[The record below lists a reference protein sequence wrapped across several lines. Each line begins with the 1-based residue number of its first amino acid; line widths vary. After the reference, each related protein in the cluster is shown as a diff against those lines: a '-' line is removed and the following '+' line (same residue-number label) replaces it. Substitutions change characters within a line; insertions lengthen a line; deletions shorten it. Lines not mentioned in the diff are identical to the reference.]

1 MTGRT
6 GTNAAGTEEAVA
18 ALYRFMQD
26 MLVWEQKW
34 DAIFKSDGIHTSVPK
49 ASQELSE
56 IYSRHLTQELMERDR
71 KDGRLR
77 SCAVGLPRNTAGTGK
92 RWNARNCPGGQGA
105 DHNLV
110 ASSYIGRSTTK
121 QPLHHGA
128 KGRRMAPRQERAIP
142 EDRGQMSKGHLV
154 NCGNP
159 RGRTSGKVR

>member
-1 MTGRT
+1 MEGKAMTDRT

-34 DAIFKSDGIHTSVPK
+34 DAIFKSDGIHASVPK

-77 SCAVGLPRNTAGTGK
+77 SCAVGWPAEYSRDRET
-92 RWNARNCPGGQGA
+92 
-105 DHNLV
+105 V
-110 ASSYIGRSTTK
+110 
-121 QPLHHGA
+121 
-128 KGRRMAPRQERAIP
+128 ERAELP
-142 EDRGQMSKGHLV
+142 
-154 NCGNP
+154 NA
-159 RGRTSGKVR
+159 GKVLITTLWRHPTSAAAQRNNRYTMVRKDGAWLLGKKERYRKIEGKWAKVTL